1 MSFDENGSQVD
12 GFWHQAFRPKPNTP
26 GVLSPTFGVLSP
38 TFGVL
43 SPTFP
48 YCTTKGNDV
57 LINLHSSHHLF
68 TQKQNPTKIHNVRQ
82 IGHCSTPNQLLIC
95 SSFRIENG
103 ICSSLSWLSQVQ
115 TADNLGFSPQKG
127 RHKWIKEK

>member
-1 MSFDENGSQVD
+1 MVSSYKKDTVYRIVDPIHIMNNHFLGLPCRLMRMDLRLMGSGTRHFSQN
-12 GFWHQAFRPKPNTP
+12 PTP

-57 LINLHSSHHLF
+57 LICF
-68 TQKQNPTKIHNVRQ
+68 DKP
-82 IGHCSTPNQLLIC
+82 
-95 SSFRIENG
+95 SF
-103 ICSSLSWLSQVQ
+103 
-115 TADNLGFSPQKG
+115 
-127 RHKWIKEK
+127 